1 MALIVWSDRLS
12 VGVKFVDDQHTILFN
27 CINDLHDAM
36 MKGQSRAIVGDL
48 LKRLLDYTRKHFS
61 EEEAML
67 SKSGFPQLAEHKVL
81 HRELTKKVEDYC
93 ARHEKADPTVG
104 AQLARFLSDWLNSHI
119 QSTDQNYG
127 RWLKDHNIQVN

>member
-1 MALIVWSDRLS
+1 
-12 VGVKFVDDQHTILFN
+12 
-27 CINDLHDAM
+27 

-67 SKSGFPQLAEHKVL
+67 AKAGYPALDQ
-81 HRELTKKVEDYC
+81 HRAVHRDLTKKVEEYVT
-93 ARHEKADPTVG
+93 RHTQGDPTVG
-104 AQLARFLSDWLNSHI
+104 PQLARFLSDWLNSHI

-127 RWLKDHNIQVN
+127 KWLKDSGIWVN